1 MGFAKRSSVAS
12 LSTLTPAIAVTR
24 DEHGTHVDIPAGL
37 QSDEPVVINYDVADP
52 AVVAHTFVTVGDGAR
67 ASIIERLTGSAERE
81 ISVSTQIT
89 TGARSDVTY
98 TVVQNLGAGV
108 RIAGKRASRVGSESR
123 VAWNVALLGGSSAT
137 DEVISD
143 HTGEGANTEIAALFF
158 PVARE
163 VVQLTTEVQHNVP
176 HTISQTVVRS
186 IAAGRGRGRYYGNI
200 RIAAHAHGSEASLR
214 DDTLLIGKDA
224 KIDAIPALEIAA
236 NDVKAFHGA
245 TVGAI
250 DEEHIFYLM
259 SRGIE
264 RDASEKLIALGFF
277 EPAVSRFPGEALRD
291 ELRALLEEKLAGA
304 RR

>member
-1 MGFAKRSSVAS
+1 VAS
-12 LSTLTPAIAVTR
+12 LSVIARAISVTR
-24 DEHGTHVDIPAGL
+24 DARGTHVEIPAGVNT
-37 QSDEPVVINYDVADP
+37 DEPVVVDYDVAD
-52 AVVAHTFVTVGDGAR
+52 AALVAHTFVTAGEGSR
-67 ASIIERLTGSAERE
+67 ATIVERLTGNAERE
-81 ISVSTQIT
+81 IAVSTTIT
-89 TGARSDVTY
+89 AGPSADLTY
-98 TVVQNLGAGV
+98 TVLQNVGSGVRVDAKRISHVGAG
-108 RIAGKRASRVGSESR
+108 ARVG
-123 VAWNVALLGGSSAT
+123 WNVALLGGNSVT
-137 DEVISD
+137 DSVISD

-163 VVQLTTEVQHNVP
+163 VVQLTSEVQHNVP
-176 HTISQTVVRS
+176 HTASQTVVRS
-186 IAAGRGRGRYYGNI
+186 IAAGRGRGRYFGNI

-250 DEEHIFYLM
+250 DEEHIFYIM

-264 RDASEKLIALGFF
+264 RDAAEKLIALGFF
-277 EPAVSRFPGEALRD
+277 EPAVARFPGETLRA
-291 ELRALLEEKLAGA
+291 ELRTLLEEKLAGA

>member
-1 MGFAKRSSVAS
+1 LVAS
-12 LSTLTPAIAVTR
+12 LSVIAPAVTVQR
-24 DEHGTHVDIPAGL
+24 DERGTHVDIPAGL
-37 QSDEPVVINYDVADP
+37 ALDEPIVVSYDVVDA
-52 AVVAHTFVTVGDGAR
+52 ALVAHTFVTAGEGAR
-67 ASIIERLTGSAERE
+67 VSIVERLTGDADRE
-81 ISVSTQIT
+81 IAVSTTIT
-89 TGARSDVTY
+89 AGTNAAVTY
-98 TVVQNLGAGV
+98 SVVQNVGTAV
-108 RIAGKRASRVGSESR
+108 RVDAKRASHVGAGAH
-123 VAWNVALLGGSSAT
+123 VAWNVALLGGAAVT

-143 HTGEGANTEIAALFF
+143 HTGAGANTEIAALFF

-176 HTISQTVVRS
+176 HTVSQTVVRS
-186 IAAGRGRGRYYGNI
+186 IAAGRGRGRYFGNI
-200 RIAAHAHGSEASLR
+200 RIAPFAHGSEASLR

-264 RDASEKLIALGFF
+264 RDAAEKLIALGFF
-277 EPAVSRFPGEALRD
+277 EPAVARFPGEALRA
-291 ELRALLEEKLAGA
+291 ELRTLLEEKLAGA

>member
-1 MGFAKRSSVAS
+1 VAS
-12 LSTLTPAIAVTR
+12 LSAVAPAAAIHR
-24 DEHGTHVDIPAGL
+24 DERGTHVEFPAGL
-37 QSDEPVVINYDVADP
+37 QLDEPLVIEHDLDDP
-52 AVVAHTFVTVGDGAR
+52 ELVAHTFVVAGAGAR
-67 ASIIERLTGSAERE
+67 ATIVERLSGGAAARDVAVSATLEL
-81 ISVSTQIT
+81 
-89 TGARSDVTY
+89 GARADLTY
-98 TVVQNLGAGV
+98 TVVQNAAAGV
-108 RIAGKRASRVGSESR
+108 RIDARRSSLLGTDARM
-123 VAWNVALLGGSSAT
+123 AWNVALLGGASST
-137 DEVISD
+137 DAVVST
-143 HTGEGANTEIAALFF
+143 HAAPGAASEIAALFF

-163 VVQLTTEVQHNVP
+163 TVQLTTEVRHDVP
-176 HTISQTVVRS
+176 STTSQTVVRS
-186 IAAGRGRGRYYGNI
+186 IAAGRGRGRYFGNI
-200 RIAAHAHGSEASLR
+200 RIAPHAHGSEASLR

-224 KIDAIPALEIAA
+224 RIDAIPALEIAA

-277 EPAVSRFPGEALRD
+277 EPAVARFPGEDLRA

>member
-1 MGFAKRSSVAS
+1 MAS
-12 LSTLTPAIAVTR
+12 LSLVAPAATVTR
-24 DEHGTHVDIPAGL
+24 DERGTHVDIPAGL
-37 QSDEPVVINYDVADP
+37 ALDEPIAVDYDVADS
-52 AVVAHTFVTVGDGAR
+52 ALVAHTFVTAGAGAR
-67 ASIIERLTGSAERE
+67 ASIVERLTGDADRA
-81 ISVSTQIT
+81 VAVAT
-89 TGARSDVTY
+89 TVTAGANADLVYSI
-98 TVVQNLGAGV
+98 VQNVGPAV
-108 RIAGKRASRVGSESR
+108 RVDAKRASHLGTGAR
-123 VAWNVALLGGSSAT
+123 VAWNVALLGGAAVT

-143 HTGEGANTEIAALFF
+143 HAGAGANTEIAALFF

-176 HTISQTVVRS
+176 HTNSQTVVRS
-186 IAAGRGRGRYYGNI
+186 IAAGRGRGRYFGNI
-200 RIAAHAHGSEASLR
+200 RIAPHAHGSEASLR

-264 RDASEKLIALGFF
+264 RDAAEKLIALGFF
-277 EPAVSRFPGEALRD
+277 EPAVARFPGDALRN
-291 ELRALLEEKLAGA
+291 ELRALLEQKLAET

>member
-1 MGFAKRSSVAS
+1 MAS
-12 LSTLTPAIAVTR
+12 LSVIARTASVSR
-24 DEHGTHVDIPAGL
+24 DERGTHVDIPAGL
-37 QSDEPVVINYDVADP
+37 VLDEPVVIDYDVADP
-52 AVVAHTFVTVGDGAR
+52 ALVAHTFVTAGEGAR
-67 ASIIERLTGSAERE
+67 AAVVERLTGNAADRE
-81 ISVSTQIT
+81 IAVSTT
-89 TGARSDVTY
+89 VTAEANADLNY
-98 TVVQNLGAGV
+98 TVLQNLGTGV
-108 RIAGKRASRVGSESR
+108 RVDAKRTSHVGAGAR
-123 VAWNVALLGGSSAT
+123 VAWNVALLGGASVT
-137 DEVISD
+137 DQVISD
-143 HTGEGANTEIAALFF
+143 HTGAGANSEIAALFF

-176 HTISQTVVRS
+176 HTNSQTVVRS
-186 IAAGRGRGRYYGNI
+186 IAAGHGRGRYFGNI
-200 RIAAHAHGSEASLR
+200 RIAPHAHGSEATLR

-264 RDASEKLIALGFF
+264 RDAAEKLIALGFF
-277 EPAVSRFPGEALRD
+277 EPAVARFPGESLRA
-291 ELRALLEEKLAGA
+291 ELRTLLEEKLAGA

>member
-1 MGFAKRSSVAS
+1 VAS
-12 LSTLTPAIAVTR
+12 LSVIAPAITVTR
-24 DEHGTHVDIPAGL
+24 DARGTHVEIPAGVNT
-37 QSDEPVVINYDVADP
+37 DEPVVIDYDVAD
-52 AVVAHTFVTVGDGAR
+52 AALVAHTFVTAGEGSR
-67 ASIIERLTGSAERE
+67 ATIVERLTGNAERE
-81 ISVSTQIT
+81 ITASTT
-89 TGARSDVTY
+89 VTAAANADLTY
-98 TVVQNLGAGV
+98 TVLENVGSGV
-108 RIAGKRASRVGSESR
+108 RVEATRVSHVGPGAR
-123 VAWNVALLGGSSAT
+123 IGWNVALLGGVSVT
-137 DEVISD
+137 DSVISN
-143 HTGEGANTEIAALFF
+143 HTGAGANTEIAALFF

-176 HTISQTVVRS
+176 HTTSQTVVRS
-186 IAAGRGRGRYYGNI
+186 IAAGRGRGRYFGNI
-200 RIAAHAHGSEASLR
+200 QIAAHAHGSEASLR

-264 RDASEKLIALGFF
+264 RDAAEKLIALGFF
-277 EPAVSRFPGEALRD
+277 EPAVARFPGETLRA
-291 ELRALLEEKLAGA
+291 ELRTLLEEKLAGA

>member
-1 MGFAKRSSVAS
+1 MAS
-12 LSTLTPAIAVTR
+12 LSAIAPAISVTR
-24 DEHGTHVDIPAGL
+24 DARGTHVEIPAGVN
-37 QSDEPVVINYDVADP
+37 SDEPVVIDYDVAD
-52 AVVAHTFVTVGDGAR
+52 AALVAHTFVNAGEGAR
-67 ASIIERLTGSAERE
+67 ATIVERLTGNAERE
-81 ISVSTQIT
+81 IAVSTTIT
-89 TGARSDVTY
+89 AAARADITY
-98 TVVQNLGAGV
+98 TVLQNVGSGV
-108 RIAGKRASRVGSESR
+108 RVDAARRSHAGAEARIG
-123 VAWNVALLGGSSAT
+123 WNVALLGGSSVT
-137 DEVISD
+137 DSVISD

-176 HTISQTVVRS
+176 HTSSQTVVRS
-186 IAAGRGRGRYYGNI
+186 IAAGRGRGRYFGNI
-200 RIAAHAHGSEASLR
+200 RIVPHAHGSEASLR

-250 DEEHIFYLM
+250 DEEHIFYIM

-264 RDASEKLIALGFF
+264 RDAAEKLIALGFF
-277 EPAVSRFPGEALRD
+277 EPAVARFPGETLRA
-291 ELRALLEEKLAGA
+291 ELRTLLEEKLAGA

>member
-1 MGFAKRSSVAS
+1 VAS
-12 LSTLTPAIAVTR
+12 LSVIAPAVSVTR
-24 DEHGTHVDIPAGL
+24 DERGTHIEIPAGL
-37 QSDEPVVINYDVADP
+37 NTDEPIVVAYDVAD
-52 AVVAHTFVTVGDGAR
+52 ADLAAHTFVTAGEGAR
-67 ASIIERLTGSAERE
+67 ATIVERLTGNADRE
-81 ISVSTQIT
+81 ISVSTT
-89 TGARSDVTY
+89 VTAGPNADISY
-98 TVVQNLGAGV
+98 TILQNVGTAV
-108 RIAGKRASRVGSESR
+108 RIDAQRTSRVGANAR
-123 VAWNVALLGGSSAT
+123 VGWNVALLGGASVT
-137 DEVISD
+137 DQVISD
-143 HTGEGANTEIAALFF
+143 HTGEGANSEIAAVFF

-176 HTISQTVVRS
+176 HTNSQTVVRS
-186 IAAGRGRGRYYGNI
+186 IAAGRGRGRYFGNI
-200 RIAAHAHGSEASLR
+200 RIAKHAHGSEASLR

-224 KIDAIPALEIAA
+224 KIDAIPALEIGA

-277 EPAVSRFPGEALRD
+277 EPAIARFPGEDLRS
-291 ELRALLEEKLAGA
+291 ELRSLLEEKLAGA